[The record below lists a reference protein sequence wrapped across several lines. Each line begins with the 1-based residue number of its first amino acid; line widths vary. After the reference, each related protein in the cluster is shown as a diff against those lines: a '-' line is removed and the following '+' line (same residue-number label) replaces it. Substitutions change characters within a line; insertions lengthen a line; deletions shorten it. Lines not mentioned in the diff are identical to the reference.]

1 MIHFH
6 FVYPWFK
13 FLLFIH
19 LNFNQLSIHYPP
31 SLKSMIKMYFLF
43 LFISPPKNNKKL
55 GQSNIRLRG
64 QLSSFLDLSLTHSIV
79 SLRFTPLCHCT
90 ESQFG
95 SFHSKNPDRPLSLL
109 QGFSFFLLLFCFWVV
124 GLIMIWLWW
133 GYGLWLVVVMD
144 CGRGGGGAKLW
155 VLIVV
160 VEKKSPII
168 YDNFLPRFGVFQK
181 QMTSLRSQSNSD

>member
-1 MIHFH
+1 MKLKGKNQKLECCYSNFVINCKLIRNNYSKPTCSMIHFH

-79 SLRFTPLCHCT
+79 SLSLTPSSLSDLPLCATAPKVNLVRSTAKTQIDHYLC
-90 ESQFG
+90 FKG
-95 SFHSKNPDRPLSLL
+95 FLFF
-109 QGFSFFLLLFCFWVV
+109 FSFFAF
-124 GLIMIWLWW
+124 
-133 GYGLWLVVVMD
+133 GLWV
-144 CGRGGGGAKLW
+144 
-155 VLIVV
+155 
-160 VEKKSPII
+160 
-168 YDNFLPRFGVFQK
+168 
-181 QMTSLRSQSNSD
+181 